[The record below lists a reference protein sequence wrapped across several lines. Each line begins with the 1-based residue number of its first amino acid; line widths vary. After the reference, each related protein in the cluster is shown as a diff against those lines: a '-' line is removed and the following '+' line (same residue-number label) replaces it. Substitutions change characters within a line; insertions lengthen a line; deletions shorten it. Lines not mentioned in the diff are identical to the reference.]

1 MMDKKEYFRKLVDL
15 YEDQKLLNEETPSE
29 ENVTP
34 AIIPQVDQLSVNA
47 GDSSGDSGN
56 IEENPGLDD
65 ADYLSSGGASQQEL
79 PPMDDMIEVS
89 EQKRLVRL
97 FDLFKELMNYSIVF
111 YESLDRINI
120 NLLDEDKNMLLKS
133 YKNKIFD
140 ITEKLRAYIK
150 DSFVNERYE
159 KALYVYILLRT
170 ELVTIIKLLRET
182 LDINKNK
189 EDIKDKTVKLSNRKD
204 IKD

>member
-1 MMDKKEYFRKLVDL
+1 MDKKEYFRKLINL
-15 YEDQKLLNEETPSE
+15 YEAEKKIVTEAPNSEQNITPS
-29 ENVTP
+29 
-34 AIIPQVDQLSVNA
+34 IIPQTDQLDVSA
-47 GDSSGDSGN
+47 GDPSGDSGN
-56 IEENPGLDD
+56 IEESPGLDD
-65 ADYLSSGGASQQEL
+65 ADYLSAGGAQGLS
-79 PPMDDMIEVS
+79 PMDDMIEVS

-120 NLLDEDKNMLLKS
+120 NLLDEAKNKQLKE

-140 ITEKLRAYIK
+140 ITEKLKAYIK

-170 ELVTIIKLLRET
+170 ELITIIKLLRES
-182 LDINKNK
+182 LDLNHSK
-189 EDIKDKTVKLSNRKD
+189 ENTKKAIPDAKADDNSK
-204 IKD
+204 